1 MPDAGPS
8 SSGLVCR
15 EALPSVAGERC
26 ATLLLQ
32 AHYYR
37 GQLVNDAN
45 ALFLQL
51 ADGAWH
57 RIFIEAGVVFWH
69 TVDALDSPDGD
80 RHHYTLT
87 DLGTAHGLLGRRVV
101 GVSTA
106 ELPHGGE
113 LRLDFEGGR
122 CVSMR
127 HVDGRSAVVVAA

>member
-1 MPDAGPS
+1 MAEAGAS
-8 SSGLVCR
+8 SPGLVCR

-26 ATLLLQ
+26 AALLLQ

-37 GQLVNDAN
+37 GQLVNESN

-80 RHHYTLT
+80 RHHYTLM
-87 DLGTAHGLLGRRVV
+87 DLGAAHGLVGRRLV
-101 GVSTA
+101 GVSTV

-113 LRLDFEGGR
+113 LRLDFEGGLR
-122 CVSMR
+122 VSMR
-127 HVDGRSAVVVAA
+127 HVDGRSAVVVEA

>member
-1 MPDAGPS
+1 MAEAGAS
-8 SSGLVCR
+8 SPGLVCR
-15 EALPSVAGERC
+15 EAFPSVAGERC
-26 ATLLLQ
+26 AALLLQ

-37 GQLVNDAN
+37 GQLVNESN

-87 DLGTAHGLLGRRVV
+87 DLGAAHGLAGRRLV
-101 GVSTA
+101 GVATA
-106 ELPHGGE
+106 KLPHGGE
-113 LRLDFEGGR
+113 LRLDFEGGHR
-122 CVSMR
+122 VSMR
-127 HVDGRSAVVVAA
+127 HVDGRSAVVVEA

>member
-1 MPDAGPS
+1 MGGVGAS
-8 SSGLVCR
+8 SPRLVCR

-26 ATLLLQ
+26 GALLLQ

-37 GQLVNDAN
+37 GQLVNEAN
-45 ALFLQL
+45 AMFLQL
-51 ADGAWH
+51 GDGAWH

-87 DLGTAHGLLGRRVV
+87 DLGAAHELVGRRVV

-113 LRLDFEGGR
+113 LRVDFEGER
-122 CVSMR
+122 RVSMR
-127 HVDGRSAVVVAA
+127 HVDGRSSVVVEA

>member
-1 MPDAGPS
+1 MAEAGAS
-8 SSGLVCR
+8 SPGLVCR
-15 EALPSVAGERC
+15 ETLPGVAGERC
-26 ATLLLQ
+26 VALLLQ

-69 TVDALDSPDGD
+69 TVDGLDSPDGD

-87 DLGTAHGLLGRRVV
+87 DLGAAHGLAGRRLV

-106 ELPHGGE
+106 ELPRGGE
-113 LRLDFEGGR
+113 LRLDFEGDR
-122 CVSMR
+122 RVSV
-127 HVDGRSAVVVAA
+127 HHLDGRSRVVVS